1 MASPLQNR
9 GEEDNQQEL
18 LDLKVIEEQ
27 IFEGNID

>member
-1 MASPLQNR
+1 MASPLQTR

>member
-1 MASPLQNR
+1 MASPLQTR

-27 IFEGNID
+27 IFEGKID